1 MTIYLYTF
9 PFAFGSLGDKR
20 RLMQQ
25 EKKFESSFVLFQTLL
40 CNCNLMNPRMAMV
53 RKWAERDRQ
62 TEHKERE
69 RQTQTQTQTERER
82 ERKYAGAAVAE
93 LQQKIRAEIHRQSLQ
108 VFIVSLPPGR
118 GFGRRPDWAFA
129 ARVLLCKCS
138 KKKRRKEKS
147 TYLFHR

>member
-1 MTIYLYTF
+1 M
-9 PFAFGSLGDKR
+9 
-20 RLMQQ
+20 
-25 EKKFESSFVLFQTLL
+25 SSE
-40 CNCNLMNPRMAMV
+40 R
-53 RKWAERDRQ
+53 ERDRAQ
-62 TEHKERE
+62 RE
-69 RQTQTQTQTERER
+69 RKTQTQTQTQRER

-138 KKKRRKEKS
+138 KKKRKKRKVRICSIANRRRRRLLVVPGTERQRPGWDLQLL
-147 TYLFHR
+147 TAHNRLANLFCWAPPAS